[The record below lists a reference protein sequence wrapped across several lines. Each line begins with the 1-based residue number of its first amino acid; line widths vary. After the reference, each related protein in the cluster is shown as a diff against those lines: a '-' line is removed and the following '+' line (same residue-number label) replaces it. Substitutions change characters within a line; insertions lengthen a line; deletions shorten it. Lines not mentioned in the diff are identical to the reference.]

1 MKLKHFLVLYAK
13 ISSKQSKDL
22 NVRPDTIKLFEEN
35 IDKTLFDKNGKRI
48 PFDPPLRVTGKNNK
62 NKQMSSN

>member
-1 MKLKHFLVLYAK
+1 MKLEHFLAWYAK

-35 IDKTLFDKNGKRI
+35 IDKTLFDKNGNKI
-48 PFDPPLRVTGKNNK
+48 PFDPPLRVTGKK
-62 NKQMSSN
+62 

>member
-1 MKLKHFLVLYAK
+1 MKLKHFLALYAK